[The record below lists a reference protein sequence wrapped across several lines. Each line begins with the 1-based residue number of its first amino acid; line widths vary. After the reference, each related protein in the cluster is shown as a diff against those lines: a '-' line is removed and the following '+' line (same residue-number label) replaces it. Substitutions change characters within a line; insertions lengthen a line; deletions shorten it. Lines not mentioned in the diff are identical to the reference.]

1 MDEKKAIV
9 FVLDDGYADKALP
22 AILDVWGFSGK
33 KYPVYIMH
41 GGNLSQNPK
50 FKIRK
55 LADAHGIDLRF
66 YDVSAKGELLKDLTT
81 HNHVSI
87 IAYAKLLLGDL
98 LWEGINFAYYFDADI
113 LVLRDLTELFAIE
126 PEKAIAVVDHREPKH
141 HLRLHGTE
149 GRYINTGIIVA
160 NLPRW
165 NSINAVEMFK
175 EAIRTH
181 SDRFKYNDQ
190 DVFAVAFDDENEELP
205 IEYNFMMSTRANP
218 YIEDCGDKD
227 WDPKKIDPAIL
238 HFVGPTK
245 PWGAN
250 SHGKSHKMWR
260 KRNSFI

>member
-1 MDEKKAIV
+1 MNEKKAIV

-41 GGNLSQNPK
+41 GANLSQNPK

-55 LADAHGIDLRF
+55 LADTHGIDLRF
-66 YDVSAKGELLKDLTT
+66 YDVSAKGEFLTSLVT
-81 HNHVSI
+81 RNHVSI

-113 LVLRDLTELFAIE
+113 LVLRDLTELFAVE
-126 PEKAIAVVDHREPKH
+126 PEKAIAVVDHREPEH

-165 NSINAVEMFK
+165 NSINALEMFK
-175 EAIRTH
+175 DAIRTH